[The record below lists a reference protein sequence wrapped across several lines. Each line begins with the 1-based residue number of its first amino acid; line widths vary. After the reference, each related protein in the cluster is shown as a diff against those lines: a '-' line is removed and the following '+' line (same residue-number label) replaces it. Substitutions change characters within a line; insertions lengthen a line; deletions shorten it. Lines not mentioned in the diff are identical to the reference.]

1 MTSVDELVA
10 DLISRDDTAAEAAV
24 SRLAEQGEATAP
36 AILSLLCS
44 ADAEHRWWAVR
55 TLAAMRDP
63 RKDWLLRALG
73 DSDAEVRAAAV
84 LALAAHPDEAGMASL
99 VRTLS
104 DEDNLVAVLAVNAL
118 VKIGDVA
125 TPLLIEAFDGATRRG
140 CIQIM
145 RALAELR
152 DSRGIKLMMTAM
164 DEDSAALQYWAQ
176 QGLERLG
183 LNMVYMKPD

>member
-1 MTSVDELVA
+1 
-10 DLISRDDTAAEAAV
+10 
-24 SRLAEQGEATAP
+24 
-36 AILSLLCS
+36 
-44 ADAEHRWWAVR
+44 
-55 TLAAMRDP
+55 
-63 RKDWLLRALG
+63 
-73 DSDAEVRAAAV
+73 
-84 LALAAHPDEAGMASL
+84 MASL

-176 QGLERLG
+176 QGLEPLG

>member
-1 MTSVDELVA
+1 MPSVYELVA
-10 DLISRDDTAAEAAV
+10 DLVSRDDTAAEAAV
-24 SRLAEQGEATAP
+24 SRLAEQGEAAAP

-63 RKDWLLRALG
+63 RIDWLLRALG

-84 LALAAHPDEAGMASL
+84 LALAAHPDEAGTASL

-125 TPLLIEAFDGATRRG
+125 TPLLSEAFDGVTRRG
-140 CIQIM
+140 RIQTM

-176 QGLERLG
+176 QGLERPG

>member
-1 MTSVDELVA
+1 LTSVDELVA

-176 QGLERLG
+176 QGLEPLG